1 MKRYVKCSVVSEE
14 DMEKLVSSVEMFIEQ
29 YLESEDL
36 IGEVES
42 EDLSDF
48 EDDQYVID
56 FRVTVD
62 REG

>member
-1 MKRYVKCSVVSEE
+1 MKKYVKCSVVSEE

-36 IGEVES
+36 VGEVES

>member
-36 IGEVES
+36 VGEVES